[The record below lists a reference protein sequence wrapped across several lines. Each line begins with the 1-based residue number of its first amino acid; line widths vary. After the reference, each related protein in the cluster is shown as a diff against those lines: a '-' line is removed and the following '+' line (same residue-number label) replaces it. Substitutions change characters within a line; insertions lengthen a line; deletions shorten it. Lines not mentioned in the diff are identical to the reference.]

1 MKPGLSNV
9 LIMVVKEWNICVLWT
24 EEDGSDSMA
33 SDQEEESKVR
43 KSSKNKKDVH
53 PRYCQNYMYMYI

>member
-1 MKPGLSNV
+1 MKYMCSLNR
-9 LIMVVKEWNICVLWT
+9 T

-43 KSSKNKKDVH
+43 KSSKNKRDVQS
-53 PRYCQNYMYMYI
+53 RYCQNYMCIF